1 MRLSQMTT
9 DEALDV
15 LCELT
20 PFIMNISADETLL
33 SEIKAKIKPE
43 KGATKAEIYLLAA
56 DKVSRIIPIILKGHR
71 EDIYGMV
78 GVINGKTVDEIRA
91 QNILTTSKQIYEMF
105 KDKELL
111 DFFKSCAGTDGG
123 E

>member
-1 MRLSQMTT
+1 MRLSQLTT

-15 LCELT
+15 LCEIT
-20 PFIMNISADETLL
+20 PYIMNISADETLL
-33 SEIKAKIKPE
+33 NAIKAKIKPE
-43 KGATKAEIYLLAA
+43 KGATKAEIYVLAA
-56 DKVSRIIPIILKGHR
+56 DKVSRIVPIILKGHR

-91 QNILTTSKQIYEMF
+91 QNILTTSKQISEMF

-111 DFFKSCAGTDGG
+111 DFFKSCVGTDGG